1 MYNDISPLYNILYII
16 KRYMNVRKHGVPLYH
31 GFVAIIKRRKTI
43 ATCTRWKLLL
53 CVDKCLG
60 VSEWWRHFI
69 AREKERKG
77 EREKLKE
84 VIFLNSSL
92 NFYLTWLVTTF
103 VCSTNGKLQKRY
115 RGFNYF
121 ASLNQPRY
129 LHVHIIYM
137 FCLNQSL
144 KGYIYFSQK
153 KNRSD
158 YQTCKYKNITKLYKS
173 LPS

>member
-1 MYNDISPLYNILYII
+1 MGSLFTLY
-16 KRYMNVRKHGVPLYH
+16 

-69 AREKERKG
+69 AREKEREG
-77 EREKLKE
+77 EPENLKE

-92 NFYLTWLVTTF
+92 NLPNLSRDN
-103 VCSTNGKLQKRY
+103 VCTNGKLQKRY
-115 RGFNYF
+115 RGFKYF
-121 ASLNQPRY
+121 ASLNQPRC
-129 LHVHIIYM
+129 LHVIYT
-137 FCLNQSL
+137 FCIRAWKNI
-144 KGYIYFSQK
+144 YIFTK

-158 YQTCKYKNITKLYKS
+158 YQTCKYKNITKL
-173 LPS
+173 